1 VKTIISVGDFVDIYY
16 KLLSSGAGRTFYR
29 LLPSSNKKRTKKTW
43 DSLNRIL
50 PTNWWSV
57 PLVQN
62 RWNKLITGNEEEEY
76 PNYLVR
82 KYLSEKRGLKLLSP
96 GCGTGTKELKF
107 ANFKNFS
114 SIEAFDLSPQRVEF
128 ANEAAKNKG
137 VENINYSVSDAES
150 FDYNENKYDVIL
162 FDSFLHH
169 IKDLDDVL
177 NKVYKSLKLDGLL
190 VINEYVGPSRFQ
202 WSSEQLKLANEVLN
216 DLPASLRKRW
226 HNNKIKSKI
235 YKPGLLRMILADPSE
250 AVNSDL
256 ILSKIHDRFKVLE
269 EKPLGGNILHLT
281 LKDISQNFTSENEEC
296 VKWIQRLF
304 QIEDEFLV
312 KGNKTDFVFGVY
324 SKQV

>member
-1 VKTIISVGDFVDIYY
+1 M
-16 KLLSSGAGRTFYR
+16 
-29 LLPSSNKKRTKKTW
+29 
-43 DSLNRIL
+43 
-50 PTNWWSV
+50 
-57 PLVQN
+57 
-62 RWNKLITGNEEEEY
+62 
-76 PNYLVR
+76 
-82 KYLSEKRGLKLLSP
+82 
-96 GCGTGTKELKF
+96 
-107 ANFKNFS
+107 
-114 SIEAFDLSPQRVEF
+114 
-128 ANEAAKNKG
+128 
-137 VENINYSVSDAES
+137 
-150 FDYNENKYDVIL
+150 IL

-202 WSSEQLKLANEVLN
+202 WSKEQLKIANDALKE
-216 DLPASLRKRW
+216 LPLSFRKRW